1 MAAEEVQT
9 LMNLTQINNNSSGN
23 KRSVTIM
30 YQIKELSP
38 FIIKIGISKYMRPII
53 IINAVVIIE

>member
-53 IINAVVIIE
+53 IINAVAIIE